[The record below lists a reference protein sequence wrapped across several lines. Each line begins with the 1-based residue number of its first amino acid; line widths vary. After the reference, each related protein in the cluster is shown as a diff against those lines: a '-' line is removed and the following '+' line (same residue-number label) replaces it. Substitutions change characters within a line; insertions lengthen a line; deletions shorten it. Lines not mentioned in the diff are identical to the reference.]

1 MVTSPQV
8 MISIDGLSK
17 SFGSIKALDNLN
29 LDVKKGELLGIIGPN
44 GAGKTTA
51 IRITCCILKPDH
63 GDVLVDGYSIHK
75 DPLKIKSIIGYL
87 PEEPNLYERFKARDL
102 LRYFSELYGVPR
114 TDIDPRIDELLEL
127 VGMTHR
133 AEDRINTFS
142 KGLRQRIGIARA
154 LVHDPQVIIFD
165 EPTMGLDPATSQNI
179 RHFINQLKGD
189 KTIILCTHYMDEAD
203 QLCDRVAIL
212 DQGCIRDMGTPQ
224 DLKSKV
230 HGDLL
235 LTVQVRNPPKSDH
248 GAICEFKSVE
258 NLELVKNQYIIS
270 LNSREEISKIIDV
283 LGSRALAVNTKE
295 PTLEDVFIGTLEN
308 RSI

>member
-1 MVTSPQV
+1 
-8 MISIDGLSK
+8 MISIDNLSK
-17 SFGSIKALDNLN
+17 SFGSTKALDNLN
-29 LDVKKGELLGIIGPN
+29 LGVKKGELLGIIGPN

-51 IRITCCILKPDH
+51 IRITCCILKPDQ
-63 GDVLVDGYSIHK
+63 GDVLVGGYSIHK

-102 LRYFSELYGVPR
+102 LRYFSELYGVPKA
-114 TDIDPRIDELLEL
+114 DINQRVDELLEL

-142 KGLRQRIGIARA
+142 KGLRQRISIARA

-165 EPTMGLDPATSQNI
+165 EPTMGLDPATSQTI

-189 KTIILCTHYMDEAD
+189 KTIILCTHYMDEAE

-212 DQGCIRDMGTPQ
+212 DQGRIRDMGTPRN
-224 DLKSKV
+224 LKSKV
-230 HGDLL
+230 HGDIILA
-235 LTVQVRNPPKSDH
+235 VRVTNPLKSDQD
-248 GAICEFKSVE
+248 AISGFRSVE
-258 NLELVKNQYIIS
+258 NLEVVGDQYIIS
-270 LNSREEISKIIDV
+270 LNSREGISGIIDV

-295 PTLEDVFIGTLEN
+295 PTLEDVFIDTLEN
-308 RSI
+308 RRI

>member
-1 MVTSPQV
+1 
-8 MISIDGLSK
+8 MINIDGLSK

-29 LDVKKGELLGIIGPN
+29 LNVKKGELLGIIGPN

-51 IRITCCILKPDH
+51 IRIICCILKPDH
-63 GDVLVDGYSIHK
+63 GDVTVDGYSIHK

-102 LRYFSELYGVPR
+102 LKYFSELYGVPR
-114 TDIDPRIDELLEL
+114 ADINPRIDELLEL

-154 LVHDPQVIIFD
+154 LVHDPKVIIFD
-165 EPTMGLDPATSQNI
+165 EPTMGLDPATSQTI
-179 RHFINQLKGD
+179 RHFIDQLKGD

-212 DQGCIRDMGTPQ
+212 NHGRIRDMGTPH

-230 HGDLL
+230 HADII
-235 LTVQVRNPPKSDH
+235 LTLRVKNPLPSDQE
-248 GAICEFKSVE
+248 AISGLISVE
-258 NLELVKNQYIIS
+258 AIEVGGDKYIIS
-270 LNSREEISKIIDV
+270 LNSRKEISKIIDV
-283 LGSRALAVNTKE
+283 LGSRVLAVNTKE
-295 PTLEDVFIGTLEN
+295 PKLEDVFISTLEN
-308 RSI
+308 RGMR